1 VNNKK
6 KKKCLKFKNNV
17 ARTVCRSSRM
27 DHVRVE
33 DVLARAD
40 FPFRQSACGQG
51 HGNGH
56 MGAFVSKD
64 RYEGDRNPLGRMMFG
79 SRLLKADSSTASRP
93 SRAAAASEVR
103 VPVRSINTFINHGTV
118 IWNKCPELRSATTK
132 DAACKAAARVAA
144 KSPI

>member
-1 VNNKK
+1 M
-6 KKKCLKFKNNV
+6 CEW
-17 ARTVCRSSRM
+17 RMSSQGRNSLS
-27 DHVRVE
+27 DNQ
-33 DVLARAD
+33 LAVKAT
-40 FPFRQSACGQG
+40 A
-51 HGNGH
+51 
-56 MGAFVSKD
+56 MATWGAFVSED